1 MRATSRGTWAW
12 VLGMLSALGI
22 GFGAGAL
29 QREARAQPGAT
40 STIYV
45 PSGGLVFR
53 AADGTP
59 LARLSRGPHG
69 GSFELFDERGDRHA
83 GPAREP
89 SKAYGTDDVDR
100 LGF

>member
-1 MRATSRGTWAW
+1 MRDKKRVTCW
-12 VLGMLSALGI
+12 VAGMVVACSI

-29 QREARAQPGAT
+29 QREARAQSVAM

-45 PSGGLVFR
+45 PAGGLVFR

-69 GSFELFDERGDRHA
+69 GSFELFDERGQEHA
-83 GPAREP
+83 APKGGFKPYRP
-89 SKAYGTDDVDR
+89 DDGDR